1 MSRKIFILLA
11 GLLLASCQRNEEPTT
26 PHPDS
31 PGIRIRL
38 QYEGYDTA
46 ESRSASLLDA
56 DYDRVE
62 FGVADLAGNI
72 VENLKGLYDAEAS
85 ELRIEGLQAGD
96 YVLLILGVRGD
107 CSADGVTFH
116 RIRHRDDTWMSFPEE
131 LGQPLE
137 AEYLYSQTP
146 FTIISRTTPAGDVQE
161 VLLDQAP
168 VQRRIVGRTDF
179 AFDYNNP
186 YVACA
191 VVSKQAEVS
200 APRFRTEFTGAG
212 DFAGESAGLP
222 VTLSLDSVDSYL
234 FPPTVDNE
242 PMRGDIEIVT
252 RNYRGYQV
260 SRTFDF
266 ELAKVSPN
274 RIATIRTNVHHP
286 DDTSGTM
293 FVSEQY
299 YRTSD
304 HSLILQDDE
313 HHSVYADP
321 TQRRFNTAAPLQLS
335 VADDGRFHARFY
347 SPRPLSDVL
356 VRARIP
362 GSGDEFVDLAYFDHV
377 PAFADFYGEM
387 PLTQR
392 DGYYH
397 TESGLVLRIPARAVE
412 ELADVEYRIESSDPY
427 WKKLEQIA
435 HGWTISFGLYGG
447 DPEQPDGGPVGN
459 WMGIRPVH
467 CREVVALF
475 INFTYMIDMP
485 EHEEILRANEDRLY
499 GNGGVNDK
507 VTAETVLRQM
517 RQARTLSVGL
527 VYPGNGVIGLG
538 GGSVFGAYQ
547 QAWLQHYFNTYS
559 CEIMFHELG
568 HVMGYNHSSSFT
580 YGPWAQE
587 LMNRFYVE
595 HIGEMPVDSPSY
607 LNSSKNPNLY

>member
-11 GLLLASCQRNEEPTT
+11 GLLLASCQSTEEPAA
-26 PHPDS
+26 PQPYS

-38 QYEGYDTA
+38 QYEGYAMA
-46 ESRSASLLDA
+46 ESRSATRLDT

-72 VENLKGLYDAEAS
+72 IENLKGVYNAETS
-85 ELRIEGLQAGD
+85 EMRIEGLQAGD
-96 YVLLILGVRGD
+96 YMLLILGIRGD
-107 CSADGVTFH
+107 CTADGVVFH
-116 RIRHRDDTWMSFPEE
+116 RMRHLDDTWMSFPEE
-131 LGQPLE
+131 LEQPLA

-146 FTIISRTTPAGDVQE
+146 FTVTTRTTAAGNVQE
-161 VLLDQAP
+161 AVMDQTP
-168 VQRRIVGRTDF
+168 VQRRIVGRADF
-179 AFDYNNP
+179 IFDYNNP
-186 YVACA
+186 YVAGA
-191 VVSKQAEVS
+191 VVSKQVMVN
-200 APRFRTEFTGAG
+200 APRFRTKFSGAG

-222 VTLSLDSVDSYL
+222 VSLSLDYEKSFL

-242 PMRGDIEIVT
+242 PLRGDIEIVT
-252 RNYRGYQV
+252 RNYRGYQI
-260 SRTFDF
+260 SRSFDF
-266 ELAKVSPN
+266 ELAKISPN
-274 RIATIRTNVHHP
+274 HIGTIRTDVLHP
-286 DDTSGTM
+286 DDASGTM

-299 YRTSD
+299 YRTSE

-335 VADDGRFHARFY
+335 VTDDGRFHARFY

-362 GSGDEFVDLAYFDHV
+362 GTGDEFVDLAYFDNI
-377 PAFADFYGEM
+377 PAFADFYGELL
-387 PLTQR
+387 LTQR
-392 DGYYH
+392 DGIYR
-397 TESGLVLRIPARAVE
+397 TESGRMLRIPAKTTSD
-412 ELADVEYRIESSDPY
+412 LAGIEYRIESSDPY

-435 HGWTISFGLYGG
+435 HGWTISFNLYDG
-447 DPEQPDGGPVGN
+447 DPERPDGGPVGN

-499 GNGGVNDK
+499 GNGGVDDK
-507 VTAETVLRQM
+507 VTAETVLKQM
-517 RQARTLSVGL
+517 QQARTLSVGL
-527 VYPGNGVIGLG
+527 VYPGNNVIGLG

-547 QAWLQHYFNTYS
+547 PAWLRHYFDTYA

-568 HVMGYNHSSSFT
+568 HVMGYSHSSSFT

-587 LMNRFYVE
+587 LMNTFYVE
-595 HIGEMPVDSPSY
+595 HIGEMPIDSPSY
-607 LNSSKNPNLY
+607 LNSSQNPNLY